1 MKKGLFIKIFMP
13 FLVIF
18 LVSSSIISYTSYKFS
33 SNLLQ
38 KEVLNASTNMTKQTS
53 NLLNTYFS
61 NFEEQINAVANS
73 KIIHNPKENRN
84 ELINDFGRYVKDSN
98 SLMQVYFGT
107 QSYNDFIAYPNKQQS
122 KGYDSRTR
130 DWYKQAVSANGAIVF
145 TNPYK
150 DALTNDMVITVAKA
164 VYTNNKLTGVIG
176 FDVTLK
182 KLNEIVGTA
191 KIGETGSTSVYDKNG
206 MGVYLKDSSS
216 IGQDLTNTPEYQAIK
231 QTGNN
236 EGSVTLKDTNNNEVS
251 STFTTQKQ
259 TGWLIVGSLE
269 KSELTDKSS
278 AIALPILI
286 SVLISLILSTVI
298 FYFVVRR
305 ITNPIKSLNETI
317 KEVEAGN
324 FSISITSTS
333 NDEVGELTNSFNSM
347 ITRIRDL
354 ILTIE
359 ETSTNVKDAS
369 NSLLRNTE
377 ENSKAIEEIS
387 ITMSKIA
394 DGTTTQT
401 TLTDKNY
408 EVVSAFAT
416 HLEDVGHKNI
426 EIETKSTGL
435 YNLSLEGQ
443 EKIKVLRN
451 QQQKTIQTTNDMVN
465 AIHKLDASSNNI
477 NSIVSTIS
485 SIADQTN
492 LLSLNASIE
501 AARAGEFGKGF
512 AVVAEEVRK
521 LAEISGEST
530 HEIATLIEAMQV
542 ETKNA
547 IKLIETT
554 LQVINEQDR
563 IVNNTEDTFNEIAD
577 TIQLNSEMIKAI
589 GKSVEKI
596 LNTKDELLESTK
608 VAFDITQETAAA
620 TQEVT
625 ASVEEQS
632 ASMELLTD
640 LAVTLDKQA
649 TLLIDE
655 FKDIKR

>member
-1 MKKGLFIKIFMP
+1 LKKGLFIKIFMP

-53 NLLNTYFS
+53 NLLNTYFN
-61 NFEEQINAVANS
+61 NFEEQISAASNS

-107 QSYNDFIAYPNKQQS
+107 QSYNDFISYPNKQQS
-122 KGYDSRTR
+122 KGYDARTR
-130 DWYKQAVSANGAIVF
+130 DWYKQAVSANGAIIF

-206 MGVYLKDSSS
+206 IGVYLKDSSS

-231 QTGNN
+231 QTGNT
-236 EGSVTLKDTNNNEVS
+236 EGSVTLKDANNNEVS

-298 FYFVVRR
+298 FFFVVRR
-305 ITNPIKSLNETI
+305 ITNPIKALNETI
-317 KEVEAGN
+317 KEVESGN

-408 EVVSAFAT
+408 EVVSAFAS

-426 EIETKSTGL
+426 EMETKSTGL

-530 HEIATLIEAMQV
+530 HEIATLIEAMQA

-554 LQVINEQDR
+554 LQVINEQDK
-563 IVNNTEDTFNEIAD
+563 IVNNTEDTFNEIAE
-577 TIQLNSEMIKAI
+577 TIQLNSEMIKEI
-589 GKSVEKI
+589 GQSVEKI

-620 TQEVT
+620 TEQVT